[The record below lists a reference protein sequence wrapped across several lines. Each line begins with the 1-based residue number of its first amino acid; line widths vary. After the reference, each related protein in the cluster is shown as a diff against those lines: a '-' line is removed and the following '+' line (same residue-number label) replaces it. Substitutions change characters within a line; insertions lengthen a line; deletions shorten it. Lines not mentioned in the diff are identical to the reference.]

1 MTISTTKSDPLEEAV
16 IQQIK
21 EHVIDFSVL
30 IFRAAEAEGELTD
43 EFRSDL
49 DNRIKYNSRLRSSPA
64 RFVRSFNQPYVD
76 YKPLRLDP
84 FSYVTKDR
92 LIANA
97 RNAYTSLCNTS
108 KIDKDKRFVVS
119 TNCPDCGATP
129 CEC

>member
-1 MTISTTKSDPLEEAV
+1 MTISATKSDPLEEAV

-30 IFRAAEAEGELTD
+30 IFKAAEAEGELTD
-43 EFRSDL
+43 
-49 DNRIKYNSRLRSSPA
+49 A
-64 RFVRSFNQPYVD
+64 RFVRTFNQPYVD

-97 RNAYTSLCNTS
+97 RNAYTYLCNTS
-108 KIDKDKRFVVS
+108 KIEKDKRFVVS